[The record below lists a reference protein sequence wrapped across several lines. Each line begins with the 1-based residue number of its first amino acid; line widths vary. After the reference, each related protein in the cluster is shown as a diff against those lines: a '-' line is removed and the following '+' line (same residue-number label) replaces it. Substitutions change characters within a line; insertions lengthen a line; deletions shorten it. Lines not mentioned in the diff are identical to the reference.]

1 MQFEMIL
8 VVHEKEKKGVII
20 WPELNWFKLNWF
32 DRPFTA
38 YFYFRSMNPQNNLQM
53 CNCLTRNS
61 FGIRSEKRM
70 RNFVTWNRE
79 TAVLIW
85 LQAFTL
91 LSHIMFVFVVV
102 SGRHHRRLARA
113 QPRCEYPRY
122 SEDRERER
130 CWEET
135 MDMRVNNEN
144 GSQVISIRT
153 ASRVVVFWKIH
164 GRKLVSLL
172 SIAESRKNTN
182 ISRWG
187 WINSV

>member
-1 MQFEMIL
+1 MREDQWWIELITIMKVSTDSTKCAGKFQSKQLEMICSL
-8 VVHEKEKKGVII
+8 KWYSLCMREKRKASLSGQ
-20 WPELNWFKLNWF
+20 NWNWF
-32 DRPFTA
+32 DRPFAA

-91 LSHIMFVFVVV
+91 LSHIMFVVFVVV

-113 QPRCEYPRY
+113 QPRSEYPRY

-153 ASRVVVFWKIH
+153 ATRVVVF
-164 GRKLVSLL
+164 
-172 SIAESRKNTN
+172 
-182 ISRWG
+182 
-187 WINSV
+187 